1 MKKIQLIILAIFLSI
16 NIFSYAQVMTNL
28 NSRDSNITNLSYGLY
43 PNNTI
48 VKGTISSMSGVTNTS
63 PELLINSILSEN
75 SLVWINLNNNTQ
87 VSELDDEAT
96 QDLNQKKALNKSLN
110 YFQLLQIINFTY
122 KNENYKYIKY
132 SFINSMSTKKPYGF
146 ILMINKNNKWLR
158 VNEFN
163 DTNFE
168 LMNYTLTF
176 FKFNYQKLNE
186 IFSKNNL
193 GNSLM
198 TNIINATHNSSGFS
212 VNSLSQQLDVWNYNT
227 SSPENIYFSEQLNWE

>member
-1 MKKIQLIILAIFLSI
+1 MKKIQLIISTIFLSI
-16 NIFSYAQVMTNL
+16 SFFSYAQVMTNL
-28 NSRDSNITNLSYGLY
+28 NSTDPNITNLSYGLY

-48 VKGTISSMSGVTNTS
+48 VKGTISSISAVTNTS

-75 SLVWINLNNNTQ
+75 SLAWVNLNNNTQ
-87 VSELDDEAT
+87 VGELDAETT
-96 QDLNQKKALNKSLN
+96 QDLNQKSALDKNLN
-110 YFQLLQIINFTY
+110 YFQLAQVINFTF

-132 SFINSMSTKKPYGF
+132 SFHNSMSTKKPYGF
-146 ILMINKNNKWLR
+146 ILMVNKNNKWLR

-163 DTNFE
+163 EANLE

-176 FKFNYQKLNE
+176 FKFNYQKLNA
-186 IFSKNNL
+186 ILSQNNL
-193 GNSLM
+193 GNNLM

-227 SSPENIYFSEQLNWE
+227 SSAENAYFSEALDWE